1 MNDEARQVNDF
12 IAEKVM
18 GWHKY
23 SLAGGDAW
31 VTKYYLPHEPLI
43 DDKDIVW
50 CNHYD
55 PFHNVAQAI
64 EAADKW
70 CDDHKPATWTVS
82 RRKWYDRGSDDLY
95 VAKLTR
101 GKEGTIEDE
110 YYTLYGAS
118 TPEAALCLVLRKAVE
133 AK

>member
-55 PFHNVAQAI
+55 PFHNVSQAI
-64 EAADKW
+64 EAFQVAVTKKLIHHLYSLNEIIFCYDERRGNW
-70 CDDHKPATWTVS
+70 LVQRIDCQDYSDTLLGYNQSLATAIC
-82 RRKWYDRGSDDLY
+82 LAL
-95 VAKLTR
+95 VA
-101 GKEGTIEDE
+101 
-110 YYTLYGAS
+110 
-118 TPEAALCLVLRKAVE
+118 AVE
-133 AK
+133 GAK